1 MFNKVEKYLFVSL
14 LFTIPLQ
21 IRKIMFYEGWH
32 FNEWLSFSV
41 YLTDV
46 IFFCLFLLWIYNVA
60 KKRAALVIDNYL
72 LIGSFIIVMAA
83 FSLIFTKDFKIAT
96 FSLLRLIEFLILFI
110 YIKDYAIK
118 RFNFHISLIVLVC
131 SAVFQ
136 SIIAIGQYVR
146 QADLGLRYLGEG
158 MLGLHINGVAVFINE
173 NGERVMRAYG
183 TTPHPNVLAGFLFLS
198 IFALYFIWFYRK
210 GFSHNINL
218 LYSVV
223 YAIMLAGLLL
233 TFSRTIIFF
242 WALGFIIR
250 GLLIGF
256 LPKYRNKF
264 WLNSEMRRKII
275 SILLVTAIVLAS
287 FIIMAWPEV
296 LSRIK
301 ISPDDEAV
309 KLRVYYASE
318 TIDQR
323 LNWFG
328 SGAGNFVVWLKSKQP
343 NLPEYLY
350 QPVHNIYLL
359 LYSELGIL
367 GLITFLSLI
376 GYTFYDFY
384 HSYKFQKLFHYSFIL
399 VLASILLMGMFD
411 HFLWTLQQGR
421 FILWLSIALIAAKDI
436 KFE

>member
-1 MFNKVEKYLFVSL
+1 
-14 LFTIPLQ
+14 
-21 IRKIMFYEGWH
+21 MFYEGWH

-173 NGERVMRAYG
+173 TGERVMRAYG